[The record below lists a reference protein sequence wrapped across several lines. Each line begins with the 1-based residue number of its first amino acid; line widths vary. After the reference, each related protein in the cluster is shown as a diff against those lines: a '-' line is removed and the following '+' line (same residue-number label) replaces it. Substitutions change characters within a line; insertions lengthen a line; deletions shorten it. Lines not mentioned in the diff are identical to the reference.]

1 MRDKLVILLNANDLQ
16 ASTWVTLTQTGLV
29 SDAAICTAD
38 ALSSAQIGRE
48 IIVLVPAEEVLLLK
62 VAMPVMPRAK
72 LLQALPF
79 ALEDQI
85 IADLDTQHAVPA
97 DEIIDGKVTAAVVAH
112 AKMQLWLDQLKS
124 WGVQADRLLPV
135 SALLPEEDKTWEAV
149 VQQVSSAADYHV
161 AELAH
166 ELVYDK
172 GPNLLQGRYAPK
184 KNRFKK
190 TKKSA
195 ALIGALAAVWLVLL
209 LAYPV
214 VSYFI
219 LQQRVNAIQTQIA
232 AIYHRQFPNASSVV
246 APKLR
251 MEEKLHQ
258 ITSQLG
264 SNKFLLLSAY
274 VGKGMQAAQ
283 GVTLKRLQFQ
293 GNRLTLEVSADSVAG
308 FSAFTAYL
316 SGQGLSVKQQNAN
329 IAGTRVSAIVEVE

>member
-16 ASTWVTLTQTGLV
+16 ASRWVTLTQSGLV
-29 SDAAICTAD
+29 SEAVLCTAD
-38 ALSSAQIGRE
+38 ALATVQMDRDV
-48 IIVLVPAEEVLLLK
+48 IVLVPTEEVLLLK
-62 VAMPVMPRAK
+62 VLMPVMPRAK
-72 LLQALPF
+72 LLQALPY

-85 IADLDTQHAVPA
+85 IADLDTQHVVPA
-97 DEIIDGKVTAAVVAH
+97 DEINDGKVTAAVVSH
-112 AKMQLWLDQLKS
+112 ANMQLWLDQLKE

-135 SALLPEEDKTWEAV
+135 AALLPEEDKTWEAV
-149 VQQVSSAADYHV
+149 VQQVSGTADYHV
-161 AELAH
+161 TDVARELA
-166 ELVYDK
+166 YDR

-190 TKKSA
+190 TKKTA
-195 ALIGALAAVWLVLL
+195 ALIGVLAVVWLVLL

-214 VSYFI
+214 VSYMI

-258 ITSQLG
+258 ATSQLG
-264 SNKFLLLSAY
+264 SNKFLLLSGY

-308 FSAFTAYL
+308 FSAFTSYL
-316 SGQGLSVKQQNAN
+316 SGQGLAVKQQNAN
-329 IAGTRVSAIVEVE
+329 IAGARVNAIVEVE